1 MGDNSVTGI
10 AGCGAVAA
18 VASAVK
24 VSEAASAR
32 RFRGREPVEMGKC
45 FMSRESL
52 GRWEKRG

>member
-18 VASAVK
+18 VATMAN

-52 GRWEKRG
+52 GRWEK